1 MLKEGLVVHDK
12 TLSKEEYIF
21 HLKNKL
27 LEEAQ
32 EVMQEDQKEQLK
44 IELADVLEVIHA
56 LAKEYQ
62 ISLADIEK
70 SRLEKL
76 EINGEFDQY
85 CYVDYIEVPYNNK
98 KVIEYLQDKNKKYVI
113 E

>member
-56 LAKEYQ
+56 LAKECQ
-62 ISLADIEK
+62 ISLTDIEK

-85 CYVDYIEVPYNNK
+85 SYVDYIEVPYNNK
-98 KVIEYLQDKNKKYVI
+98 KVIEYLQDKNKKYVL